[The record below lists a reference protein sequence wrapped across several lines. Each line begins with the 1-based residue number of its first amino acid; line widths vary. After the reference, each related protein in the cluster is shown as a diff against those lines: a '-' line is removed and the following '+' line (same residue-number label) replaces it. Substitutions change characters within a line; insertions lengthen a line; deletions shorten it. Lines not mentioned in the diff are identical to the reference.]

1 VENFD
6 HGKNFQKAPTGE
18 HSSHLAQGAGGLITY
33 SKNGEAQE
41 RSKGTMMISA
51 SRSTIQ
57 DPETLKNVFLPK
69 TMTSMEKDEI
79 LNFQSSSLNSCSAP
93 FVPFTFDISEK

>member
-1 VENFD
+1 MIS
-6 HGKNFQKAPTGE
+6 HGKNFHIAPTGE

-33 SKNGEAQE
+33 FNMEKAQE

-57 DPETLKNVFLPK
+57 DPAILKNAEKVSEMVK
-69 TMTSMEKDEI
+69 SQKDE
-79 LNFQSSSLNSCSAP
+79 
-93 FVPFTFDISEK
+93 FTN

>member
-1 VENFD
+1 VQPNTGSDSTNIQERKTPHRVEKID

-33 SKNGEAQE
+33 NKIEEAQE

-57 DPETLKNVFLPK
+57 DPETSK
-69 TMTSMEKDEI
+69 MRG
-79 LNFQSSSLNSCSAP
+79 
-93 FVPFTFDISEK
+93 